1 MKSSTRKTNVRVSWP
16 ENRLQ
21 SRRVT
26 PLELVIQNP
35 KPLPKPLRPL
45 KCQGWQLKKD
55 EAFNFYTF
63 ELNPRVRDVTVEK
76 WRDIIGCIGHEHDV
90 LVKAKG
96 LNVLLYRPVLT
107 GFFGNSIC
115 LHCLPY
121 PESP

>member
-26 PLELVIQNP
+26 SLELVIQNP
-35 KPLPKPLRPL
+35 KPLPIRLKPL
-45 KCQGWQLKKD
+45 KCQGWKIKKD
-55 EAFNFYTF
+55 EAFDFYTF
-63 ELNPRVRDVTVEK
+63 ELKPRVRDVTVEK
-76 WRDIIGCIGHEHDV
+76 WRDIIGCIGHENDV
-90 LVKAKG
+90 LVQAKG

-107 GFFGNSIC
+107 SFFGNSIC

-121 PESP
+121 PASP